1 MQSSPMTMNS
11 LIRFMKV
18 SALASTQGPKA
29 TMPKAPKATMPC
41 GRTMST
47 PKAIPR
53 RKAYSTVGETVGLSS
68 MDVEFAVDAMLDV
81 AAKQLN
87 SVGTFT
93 IAGAINMKL
102 IHVRAK
108 AARKGVKAKPAG
120 LLVKASPTKKFMN
133 MVYTASSHLECQL
146 T

>member
-1 MQSSPMTMNS
+1 MTMNS

-29 TMPKAPKATMPC
+29 TMPKATMPC

-53 RKAYSTVGETVGLSS
+53 RKAYSTVGETVGLSR
-68 MDVEFAVDAMLDV
+68 MNVEFAVEAMLDV

-108 AARKGVKAKPAG
+108 AARKGVKATPAG

-146 T
+146 TKDQ

>member
-1 MQSSPMTMNS
+1 MQSSPMTMDS
-11 LIRFMKV
+11 LNRFMKV

-53 RKAYSTVGETVGLSS
+53 RKAYSTVGETVGLS
-68 MDVEFAVDAMLDV
+68 MMEVGGAVEAMLDL
-81 AAKQLN
+81 AAHQLN

>member
-1 MQSSPMTMNS
+1 MQSSPMTMDS

-18 SALASTQGPKA
+18 SALASTQG
-29 TMPKAPKATMPC
+29 PKATMPC